1 MALYDYLII
10 GGGMTAASAAQGIR
24 EVDPVGKIGIIS
36 DEGHRPYNRPPLSKK
51 LWQGK
56 PETGIFRKIPDKN
69 LDIFL
74 NKHVITID
82 PRQNEVRDQE
92 NQLYGYRRL
101 LLATGGRPRRLQN
114 APEDI
119 LYLRTLDDYHTARK
133 WTGKGSRI
141 GIIGGGFIGSEI
153 GASLSGLGEKVVMV
167 FQEEGIGARVFPP
180 DLSQFVTDYYRQKGV
195 EVYSGVEIQAIAQ
208 RGKTFIMQPKDGQ
221 PIEVDHIIAGIGIQP
236 NIELAQTS
244 GVAIAGREGGGG
256 IIVDQFL
263 RTNYSDIFAAGDV
276 ASFDN
281 IDLHRQMRVEHE
293 DNANSMGKTA
303 GMNMAGQET
312 AYLHHPF
319 FYSDLFDLGY
329 EGIGELDSRHDI
341 IADWKDPFREGVVY
355 YLKDRKVR
363 GVLLWNTWGQVDA
376 ARKLIADGKVQ
387 SKAKLKGAIPGKS

>member
-10 GGGMTAASAAQGIR
+10 GGGMTAASAVQGIR
-24 EVDPVGKIGIIS
+24 EVDAVGKIGIIS
-36 DEGHRPYNRPPLSKK
+36 DEGQRPYNRPPLTKK

-56 PETGIFRKIPDKN
+56 PETGIFRKIPEKN
-69 LDIFL
+69 LDLFL
-74 NKHVITID
+74 DKHMITID

-101 LLATGGRPRRLQN
+101 LLATGGRPRRIQN

-119 LYLRTLDDYHTARK
+119 LYLRTLTDYHTARK
-133 WTGKGSRI
+133 WTGKGARI

-153 GASLSGLGEKVVMV
+153 GAALSGIGEKVVMV

-180 DLSQFVTDYYRQKGV
+180 DLSHFVTDYYRQKGV
-195 EVYSGVEIQAIAQ
+195 EVFSGVEIQAIAQ
-208 RGKTFIMQPKDGQ
+208 RGKAFIMQPKEGQ

-244 GVAIAGREGGGG
+244 GVTIAGPEGGGG
-256 IIVDQFL
+256 IIVDEFL

-276 ASFDN
+276 ASFFN
-281 IDLHRQMRVEHE
+281 VDLQRQMRVEHE
-293 DNANSMGKTA
+293 DNANTMGKIA

-312 AYLHHPF
+312 AYHHHPF

-329 EGIGELDSRHDI
+329 EGIGELDSRLDMV
-341 IADWKDPFREGVVY
+341 ADWKDPLRKGVIY
-355 YLKDRKVR
+355 YLKDHKVR

-376 ARKLIADGKVQ
+376 ARQLIADGKVQ
-387 SKAKLKGAIPGKS
+387 SKAKLKGAIQGKS